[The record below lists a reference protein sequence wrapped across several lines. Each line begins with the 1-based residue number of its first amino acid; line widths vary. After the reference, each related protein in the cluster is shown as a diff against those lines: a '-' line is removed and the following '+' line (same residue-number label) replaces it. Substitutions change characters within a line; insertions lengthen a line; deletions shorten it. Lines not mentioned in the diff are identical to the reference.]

1 MRNYLVE
8 VCCGSAEDAINAQK
22 GGADRIELNSSLFL
36 GGLTPSIG
44 ELKVARKSVDIPIMA
59 MVRPRQGGFCYTET
73 EYKTAVADAEALLE
87 CGADGIVYGF
97 LNADGTVDCEKVKA
111 FVKLAGDR
119 QKVFHRAIDVVPDWK
134 TALAQLIDLGV
145 DRVLTSGQ
153 EPNVLYGADTI
164 RAMIEF
170 ANGRIQ
176 ILPGGGIRKHELD
189 RILEQTGCNQ
199 IHVYVSK
206 NQCDSSAQ
214 CNPSIYYGGALY
226 PSEMYYDVVDDA
238 GVRKF

>member
-44 ELKVARKSVDIPIMA
+44 ELKVTRKSVDIPIMA

-87 CGADGIVYGF
+87 CGADGIVFGF

-111 FVKLAGDR
+111 FVK
-119 QKVFHRAIDVVPDWK
+119 
-134 TALAQLIDLGV
+134 
-145 DRVLTSGQ
+145 
-153 EPNVLYGADTI
+153 
-164 RAMIEF
+164 
-170 ANGRIQ
+170 
-176 ILPGGGIRKHELD
+176 
-189 RILEQTGCNQ
+189 
-199 IHVYVSK
+199 
-206 NQCDSSAQ
+206 
-214 CNPSIYYGGALY
+214 
-226 PSEMYYDVVDDA
+226 
-238 GVRKF
+238 